1 MRQMVLIAVFCA
13 AFAAAVDAQTKC
25 DPTVKGGTCQ
35 IELNRKEP
43 VSGTAVRVPNN
54 TEVTVLLTGKSPLE
68 SCKNE
73 VKREEIADVSQLPA
87 LLDILKALGPGL
99 FLGPMPE
106 PGPPPAANTR
116 EEIKDLLD
124 GLEHLAGDQ
133 ATIADTARTEYNF
146 EVIKLQEFYG
156 KASKYLEDK
165 KALFETERAEREAAV
180 ITLLKLALPQSAALE
195 IRYKV
200 IVVKLTALLKSD
212 PNAALVF
219 EARIGRMR
227 TVLDGLSKAA
237 ETLAAAKVKMEGT
250 KEYLVALKD
259 ASWSTTIILRKD
271 RNAKVT
277 GSIICKSDITGNA
290 TTDPIVYTVT
300 YQDIQRFTV
309 TSGILLSM
317 VPRNNV
323 AVVQVKDG
331 VVDGVDTSHAEIKE
345 TKNAPQAIP
354 FGFFNI
360 RLARPWMA
368 GERVMTFHLAPGA
381 GLNPN
386 NGTPH
391 AEFFMGVALGI
402 DNFYFTGGMHAGH
415 ILTPANDFAVG
426 DRVPADLKLPLATPW
441 QWKFAI
447 GATYRIP
454 LK

>member
-13 AFAAAVDAQTKC
+13 AFAAVVDAQTKC

-35 IELNRKEP
+35 IELDRKKP
-43 VSGTAVRVPNN
+43 VSGTSVRVPNG
-54 TEVTVLLTGKSPLE
+54 TEVTVLLKGKSPLE

-99 FLGPMPE
+99 LLPGGAPG
-106 PGPPPAANTR
+106 GPPPPELDRLIDALAKAANVQIGIAT
-116 EEIKDLLD
+116 
-124 GLEHLAGDQ
+124 AAQ
-133 ATIADTARTEYNF
+133 ASYKKETDELQKFYANANKYTEADAA
-146 EVIKLQEFYG
+146 K
-156 KASKYLEDK
+156 
-165 KALFETERAEREAAV
+165 FETERAARATAVDAA
-180 ITLLKLALPQSAALE
+180 LALPLPENAGLE
-195 IRYKV
+195 ISYKV
-200 IVVKLTALLKSD
+200 VVAKLTAVIKSNANEAATILLESKVGQLR
-212 PNAALVF
+212 AL
-219 EARIGRMR
+219 
-227 TVLDGLSKAA
+227 LDGLAKAA
-237 ETLAAAKVKMEGT
+237 ETLAVAKPKLQAT
-250 KEYLVALKD
+250 KEYLAELKEPT
-259 ASWSTTIILRKD
+259 WSAVLRLRAD

-277 GSIICKSDITGNA
+277 GSIICKSDVTGNP

-323 AVVQVKDG
+323 AVAQVKDG
-331 VVDGVDTSHAEIKE
+331 VVDGVDTSHAEIRE

-354 FGFFNI
+354 FGMFNI

-368 GERVMTFHLAPGA
+368 GGRVMTVHLSPGA

-386 NGTPH
+386 NGSPH
-391 AEFFMGVALGI
+391 AEFFMGAALGV
-402 DNFYFTGGMHAGH
+402 DSFFFTVGAHAGH
-415 ILTPANDFAVG
+415 VLTPANDFAVG
-426 DRVPADLKLPLATPW
+426 DRVAADLKLPLATPW